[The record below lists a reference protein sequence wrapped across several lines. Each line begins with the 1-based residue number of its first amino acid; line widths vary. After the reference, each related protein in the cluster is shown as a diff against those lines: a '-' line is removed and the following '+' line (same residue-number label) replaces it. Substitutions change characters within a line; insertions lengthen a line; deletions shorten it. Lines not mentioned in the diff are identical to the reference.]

1 MTESRINVG
10 VIKLGAIAS
19 APLLDLILD
28 ERAERDDIN
37 VRAFTSGAKMDEESS
52 AGPAESVIAW
62 APHFVLVVSPNA
74 ALPGP
79 TKVREMLAKAKLP
92 TITISDGPAE
102 KAFYKKDEEGKKKPH
117 VLESQGFIV
126 IPADSMIGAKKE
138 FLDPTEMS
146 LFNADAIKVLTVTGV
161 TRAIQ
166 NELDKVIAAFQAGEI
181 PEMPMLKLTAKKAVK
196 CGYFKNPY
204 AHAKAIASLTISEA
218 VAAITAEGC
227 FKTKEAEDYIP
238 LVAAG
243 HEMMRVAAK
252 LADEVRELEK
262 SEDSVL
268 RNPHVSKGKVKTKT
282 ALMDK
287 PK

>member
-1 MTESRINVG
+1 MSVTTINVG
-10 VIKLGAIAS
+10 VVKLGAIAS

-52 AGPAESVIAW
+52 TGPVKSVIAW

-102 KAFYKKDEEGKKKPH
+102 KAFYKKDDQGKKH
-117 VLESQGFIV
+117 VDVLEGQGFIV

-146 LFNADAIKVLTVTGV
+146 LFNSDAIKVLSITGV
-161 TRAIQ
+161 VRAIQ
-166 NELDKVIAAFQAGEI
+166 HELDTVITALQEGKT
-181 PEMPMLKLTAKKAVK
+181 PEMPKVKLTVEKIVN

-204 AHAKAIASLTISEA
+204 AKAKAIAALTISEA
-218 VAAITAEGC
+218 VADITARGC
-227 FKTKEAEDYIP
+227 FKTKEAENYIP

-243 HEMMRVAAK
+243 HEMMRVAGK

-262 SEDSVL
+262 TEDSVL
-268 RNPHVSKGKVKTKT
+268 RNPHVSKGRVKTKT
-282 ALMDK
+282 ALMEK

>member
-1 MTESRINVG
+1 MSVNTVNVG

-19 APLLDLILD
+19 APLLDLIFD

-37 VRAFTSGAKMDEESS
+37 VRAFSSGAKMDEESS
-52 AGPAESVIAW
+52 VGPAESVIAW
-62 APHFVLVVSPNA
+62 APHLVLIVSPNA

-92 TITISDGPAE
+92 TISISDGPAE
-102 KAFYKKDEEGKKKPH
+102 KAFYKKNEEGKKKPH
-117 VLESQGFIV
+117 VLEGQGFIV
-126 IPADSMIGAKKE
+126 IPSDSMIGAKKE
-138 FLDPTEMS
+138 FLDPTEMT
-146 LFNADAIKVLTVTGV
+146 LFNADAIKVLANTGV
-161 TRAIQ
+161 MRAIQ
-166 NELDKVIAAFQAGEI
+166 NELDEVVAAFQAGET
-181 PEMPMLKLTAKKAVK
+181 PEMPQVKLTAEKAVK

-204 AHAKAIASLTISEA
+204 AHAKAIAALTIAEA
-218 VAAITAEGC
+218 VAEITAKGC
-227 FKTKEAEDYIP
+227 FKTKESEKYIP
-238 LVAAG
+238 LVSAG

-252 LADEVRELEK
+252 LADEIRELEK
-262 SEDSVL
+262 AGDSVL

>member
-1 MTESRINVG
+1 MSDSRINIG

-37 VRAFTSGAKMDEESS
+37 VRAFTSGAKMDEDSS
-52 AGPAESVIAW
+52 KGPADSVIAW
-62 APHFVLVVSPNA
+62 APHLVLVVSPNA

-92 TITISDGPAE
+92 TISISDGPAE
-102 KAFYKKDEEGKKKPH
+102 KAFYKKDEEGKKKLD
-117 VLESQGFIV
+117 VLDGQGFIV
-126 IPADSMIGAKKE
+126 IPSDSMIGAKKE

-146 LFNADAIKVLTVTGV
+146 LFNAEAIKVLSVTGV

-166 NELDKVIAAFQAGEI
+166 NELDKVVAAFQAGET
-181 PEMPMLKLTAKKAVK
+181 PEMPKLKLTAEKAVN

-204 AHAKAIASLTISEA
+204 AKVKAIAALTISEA
-218 VAAITAEGC
+218 VAEITSRGC
-227 FKTKEAEDYIP
+227 FKTKEADDYIP

-243 HEMMRVAAK
+243 PEMMRAAAK
-252 LADEVRELEK
+252 LADEIRELEK
-262 SEDSVL
+262 TENAVL

>member
-1 MTESRINVG
+1 MSESTINVG

-19 APLLDLILD
+19 APLLDLMFD
-28 ERAERDDIN
+28 ERAERKDIN

-62 APHFVLVVSPNA
+62 APHLVLVVSPNA

-79 TKVREMLAKAKLP
+79 TKVREMLAEAKLP
-92 TITISDGPAE
+92 TISISDGPAA
-102 KAFYKKDEEGKKKPH
+102 KAFYKKNEEGKKKPH
-117 VLESQGFIV
+117 VIEGQGFIV
-126 IPADSMIGAKKE
+126 IPSDSMIGAKKE

-146 LFNADAIKVLTVTGV
+146 LFNADAIKVLSVTGV
-161 TRAIQ
+161 ARAIQ
-166 NELDKVIAAFQAGEI
+166 NELDKVVAAIQAGES
-181 PEMPMLKLTAKKAVK
+181 PEMPQLKLTAEKAVK
-196 CGYFKNPY
+196 CGYFNNPY
-204 AHAKAIASLTISEA
+204 AKAKAIAALTIAEA
-218 VAAITAEGC
+218 VAEITTKGC
-227 FKTKEAEDYIP
+227 FKTKEAEKYVP

-243 HEMMRVAAK
+243 HEMMRVAAS

-262 SEDSVL
+262 SGDSVV

>member
-1 MTESRINVG
+1 MSETTINVG

-19 APLLDLILD
+19 APLLDLIFD

-37 VRAFTSGAKMDEESS
+37 VRAFTSGAKMDENSS
-52 AGPAESVIAW
+52 TSPAESVIAW
-62 APHFVLVVSPNA
+62 KPHLVLIVSPNA

-79 TKVREMLAKAKLP
+79 TKVREMLAKARLP
-92 TITISDGPAE
+92 AITISDGPAE
-102 KAFYKKDEEGKKKPH
+102 KAFFKKDAEGKKQIQ
-117 VLESQGFIV
+117 VLGGQGFIV

-146 LFNADAIKVLTVTGV
+146 LFNADAIKVLSITGV
-161 TRAIQ
+161 VRAVQ
-166 NELDKVIAAFQAGEI
+166 HELDTVIAALQAGET
-181 PEMPMLKLTAKKAVK
+181 PKMPMVKLTAEEIVK
-196 CGYFKNPY
+196 CGYFRNPY
-204 AHAKAIASLTISEA
+204 AKAKAIAALTISEA
-218 VAAITAEGC
+218 VAEITTKGC

-252 LADEVRELEK
+252 LADEIRELEK
-262 SEDSVL
+262 AGDSVL